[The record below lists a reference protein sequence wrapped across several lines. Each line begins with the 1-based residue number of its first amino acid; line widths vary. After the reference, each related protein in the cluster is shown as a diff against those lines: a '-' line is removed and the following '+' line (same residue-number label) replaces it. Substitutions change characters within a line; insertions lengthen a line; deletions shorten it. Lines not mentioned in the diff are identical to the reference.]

1 VIAPFSRDAILPR
14 IASAICHCARAL
26 NEAHQN
32 ILRCLYL
39 TDKLFV
45 LCKDILDEST
55 TCMRLVS
62 QSHTN
67 AVGGLKVAHMELAR
81 DRLQAFIT

>member
-1 VIAPFSRDAILPR
+1 MIAPFLRDAILPR
-14 IASAICHCARAL
+14 TASAICHCARAL
-26 NEAHQN
+26 NEAHHY

-39 TDKLFV
+39 TDELVV
-45 LCKDILDEST
+45 LGEDTLEPT
-55 TCMRLVS
+55 AYMRQVS

-81 DRLQAFIT
+81 DRLQAFIA

>member
-1 VIAPFSRDAILPR
+1 MIAPLLRDAILPR
-14 IASAICHCARAL
+14 TASAICHYARPL
-26 NEAHQN
+26 NEAHQY

-39 TDKLFV
+39 TEKLFV
-45 LCKDILDEST
+45 LGKDTLEPT
-55 TCMRLVS
+55 TYIRQVS

-81 DRLQAFIT
+81 DRP